1 MKLSFKQQVVVF
13 GVVVREVITEYTVGE
28 RHGNLIFADKGNGY
42 GAWKR
47 VTK

>member
-1 MKLSFKQQVVVF
+1 MKLPFKQQVIVF
-13 GVVVREVITEYTVGE
+13 GVLVREVITEYRVGE

-47 VTK
+47 VA